1 MDEHS
6 KHLTRGCRG
15 ILRDLLRRRESQ
27 MMKFW
32 NDLDRW
38 RDDRVRGAAV
48 RVARIGA
55 DGT

>member
-1 MDEHS
+1 
-6 KHLTRGCRG
+6 
-15 ILRDLLRRRESQ
+15 
-27 MMKFW
+27 MKFW

-48 RVARIGA
+48 RVARNGA